1 MDFNNTPIIDEAA
14 VRRFIEIIHTHAAQV
29 INCAERTGV
38 LQLCRINPAD
48 ENEVVPSRF
57 EIGDVEAMVK
67 VAIDDAGAG
76 HNVYIEARTVRS
88 ELRGKR
94 RGAIN
99 DTVWVLGFVVDSDAD
114 KDKAGNITATPT
126 LEVETSPGNSHFWY
140 LLDRAISAAQAK
152 PIGEAIRRSTG
163 ADQDTG
169 VITQCYRVAGTPN
182 FPSAAKRE
190 RGRLA
195 IEPTRIVEHSGQ
207 LWNPEELLAAF
218 PSASSHTNEHASGER
233 R

>member
-29 INCAERTGV
+29 INGAERTGV

-67 VAIDDAGAG
+67 VAIDDASAG

-114 KDKAGNITATPT
+114 KGKAGNITATPT

-169 VITQCYRVAGTPN
+169 VVTQCYRVAGY
-182 FPSAAKRE
+182 A
-190 RGRLA
+190 
-195 IEPTRIVEHSGQ
+195 Q
-207 LWNPEELLAAF
+207 L
-218 PSASSHTNEHASGER
+218 SVGGEAR
-233 R
+233 TGSPRYRANQDC

>member
-1 MDFNNTPIIDEAA
+1 M
-14 VRRFIEIIHTHAAQV
+14 
-29 INCAERTGV
+29 
-38 LQLCRINPAD
+38 
-48 ENEVVPSRF
+48 VPSRF

-76 HNVYIEARTVRS
+76 HNVYIEARTVRC

-163 ADQDTG
+163 ADQ
-169 VITQCYRVAGTPN
+169 IPASSPQCYRVAGTPN
-182 FPSAAKRE
+182 FPSVAKRE

-195 IEPTRIVEHSGQ
+195 IEPTGIVEHSGR
-207 LWNPEELLAAF
+207 LWNPEELL
-218 PSASSHTNEHASGER
+218 SGVSVGLLRASEHSK
-233 R
+233 